1 METSPVSKIARGS
14 TRSRNSNIDW
24 KRTFSCVD
32 AKPLGRGGSGT
43 VFEIDA
49 KRVIKVFADDERQK
63 DLSREKEIF
72 DKWFT
77 DDKGQMDLSREKE
90 IFDKWFT
97 NEKINEG
104 EKYHKLASM
113 TEHRKERILWL
124 SCQLASLDYS
134 IYDPR
139 CSLFSLPDSF
149 HKGWGMDV
157 TGMEKIIENTA
168 YYQHAMMLS
177 KSAHNGHDPGDTTNA
192 QKKTSLFDLR
202 KIIWRLLP
210 TFGNGKAC
218 LRISKSCTSRLGI
231 SVTT

>member
-63 DLSREKEIF
+63 
-72 DKWFT
+72 
-77 DDKGQMDLSREKE
+77 DLSREKE